1 MFWEKKEYYC
11 DGICEDCEKG
21 KLYETK
27 EGNYYTCDPK
37 KVKGLKVIT
46 PCFPYMEVKSNGND

>member
-1 MFWEKKEYYC
+1 MFWKKKEYYC

-27 EGNYYTCDPK
+27 EGKYYTCDPK
-37 KVKGLKVIT
+37 KVKGSKVIA
-46 PCFPYMEVKSNGND
+46 PCLPYAEVK